1 MHNNYLQQVLPKLQ
15 LSQVSA
21 SVFSFLP
28 APPVSQK
35 KESKTV
41 LPSYQYKIK

>member
-35 KESKTV
+35 RNQK
-41 LPSYQYKIK
+41 LSYPVVNTK